1 MGFRQFVSVC
11 CSCCLFHSF
20 SIVEANDEHWA
31 FVPPDRPP
39 VPVVANS
46 SWVRNPIDSFI
57 LARQENEGIT
67 PSLQADRV
75 TLIRRLSLDLIGLP
89 PTLEEVAEFVN
100 DQRSDAYE
108 RLTTRLLASP
118 HYGERWAL
126 PWLDLARYADS
137 DGFGDDFRPYAW
149 RYRHWV
155 VEALNRNLPFDAFT
169 IQQMAGDLLP
179 GATVEEKV
187 ATGFHRNTKTNRE
200 GGVDREEFRVEQVMD
215 RVNTLG
221 TVWLG
226 LTFGCARCH
235 DHKYDPITQKD
246 HYRLYAFFNEDVEK
260 NIAAP
265 LPGEMGPYLKR
276 RPEYDRKRSD
286 LLSQYEVS
294 AGLTEWERMTLAA
307 ADNPDAEYVWRYAW
321 KELGWATLEGQEIL
335 RLPPSQRTRKQQDAL
350 TDHFIRTYKEL
361 AGEFVVGDR
370 YEQLKYKELGD
381 KLSKLAKEHPTL
393 TEAQTLARN
402 PDPPAS
408 HILIRGNFLRPG
420 MEVRPGTPA
429 FLHALPPSP
438 NPTRLDLASW
448 LVSRDNP
455 LTARVTVN
463 RIWQEYFGR
472 GLVESSENF
481 GTRGEPPTHPQLLDW
496 LALEFVE
503 SGWDLKHMHRLIVQS
518 ATYRQSSKSREDLQD
533 VDPTNRLLAGQ
544 SRLRLRAELIR
555 DAALAASG
563 LLNPEIG
570 GPSIRP
576 PLPVGMGEDGHR
588 PISWDESRGRD
599 RYRRGLYIV
608 FQRGVPYPQLVNFDA
623 PDAEE
628 SCSRRDRSTNP
639 LQALNLLNDPVF
651 VETARGLAARVLREE
666 HGDSKER
673 IEYAFRLCLGRAPSK
688 AELERLAD
696 YLQLQ
701 KEILEQEPDS
711 TPKLYP
717 LPTAGVDRVQA
728 AAWTALSSVLLNL
741 DEFITRE

>member
-1 MGFRQFVSVC
+1 
-11 CSCCLFHSF
+11 
-20 SIVEANDEHWA
+20 
-31 FVPPDRPP
+31 
-39 VPVVANS
+39 
-46 SWVRNPIDSFI
+46 
-57 LARQENEGIT
+57 
-67 PSLQADRV
+67 
-75 TLIRRLSLDLIGLP
+75 
-89 PTLEEVAEFVN
+89 
-100 DQRSDAYE
+100 
-108 RLTTRLLASP
+108 
-118 HYGERWAL
+118 
-126 PWLDLARYADS
+126 
-137 DGFGDDFRPYAW
+137 
-149 RYRHWV
+149 
-155 VEALNRNLPFDAFT
+155 
-169 IQQMAGDLLP
+169 
-179 GATVEEKV
+179 
-187 ATGFHRNTKTNRE
+187 
-200 GGVDREEFRVEQVMD
+200 
-215 RVNTLG
+215 
-221 TVWLG
+221 
-226 LTFGCARCH
+226 
-235 DHKYDPITQKD
+235 
-246 HYRLYAFFNEDVEK
+246 
-260 NIAAP
+260 
-265 LPGEMGPYLKR
+265 
-276 RPEYDRKRSD
+276 
-286 LLSQYEVS
+286 
-294 AGLTEWERMTLAA
+294 
-307 ADNPDAEYVWRYAW
+307 
-321 KELGWATLEGQEIL
+321 
-335 RLPPSQRTRKQQDAL
+335 
-350 TDHFIRTYKEL
+350 
-361 AGEFVVGDR
+361 
-370 YEQLKYKELGD
+370 
-381 KLSKLAKEHPTL
+381 
-393 TEAQTLARN
+393 
-402 PDPPAS
+402 
-408 HILIRGNFLRPG
+408 

-576 PLPVGMGEDGHR
+576 PLPEGMGEDGHR

-639 LQALNLLNDPVF
+639 LQALNLLNDPIF